1 LKVKATAPTDDQKTL
16 SESILIV
23 IHTLKADNSNTNL
36 HVVLVFL
43 DGVGIGRK
51 DTDTNP
57 CFRANL
63 PALTSLCGGKL
74 PHSPFKHLSSDQA
87 EVIAVNATLG
97 VSGLPQSGTGQTAIF
112 TGVNGAK
119 KFGRHFGPH
128 PPSVLRS
135 VIAEKNIF
143 HRLKAIGKSVVF
155 ANAFPQRFFDYTES
169 GTRRLS
175 VTTLS
180 CKLSGIPLLTAN
192 ELRCNE
198 GISADFVRKQ
208 WSELGDPKIKPI
220 TPHQAGTHLAS
231 IASKHDFT
239 LFEYWLTDHAG
250 HSQNM
255 QFAVEVLERVDE
267 FLSGFLESFDPSN
280 TLLVIVS
287 DHGNIEDLST
297 KSHTRNRVPCI
308 LVGKHRH
315 KLVRRIENLTHITPA
330 IMRLF
335 IDL

>member
-1 LKVKATAPTDDQKTL
+1 MNAKD
-16 SESILIV
+16 
-23 IHTLKADNSNTNL
+23 ADTVV
-36 HVVLVFL
+36 HVVLLFL
-43 DGVGIGRK
+43 DGVGIGK
-51 DTDTNP
+51 NDVNTNP
-57 CFRANL
+57 FVRAYM

-74 PHSPFKHLSSDQA
+74 PFTPFKPISLERSD
-87 EVIAVNATLG
+87 VIAVNATLG
-97 VSGLPQSGTGQTAIF
+97 VAGLPQSGTGQTAIF

-135 VIAEKNIF
+135 VIEKKNIF
-143 HRLKAIGKSVVF
+143 HQLKVIGKSVVF
-155 ANAFPQRFFDYTES
+155 ANAFPKRFFDYIES

-180 CKLSGIPLLTAN
+180 CRSADVPLLTAK
-192 ELRCNE
+192 ELLL
-198 GISADFVRKQ
+198 GKSISADIICAQ
-208 WSELGDPKIKPI
+208 WKNLGHPEINPI
-220 TPHQAGTHLAS
+220 TPVEAGRHLAH
-231 IASKHDFT
+231 IAATHHFT

-250 HSQNM
+250 HSRNM
-255 QFAVEVLERVDE
+255 GAAIEVLERFDE
-267 FLSGFLESFDPSN
+267 FLSGFLELFDPVT

-308 LVGKHRH
+308 LAGAHRQ
-315 KLVRRIENLTHITPA
+315 KLVNRIKNLTHITPA

-335 IDL
+335 LDS

>member
-1 LKVKATAPTDDQKTL
+1 MSV
-16 SESILIV
+16 EV
-23 IHTLKADNSNTNL
+23 GNTEL
-36 HVVLVFL
+36 HVVLLFL
-43 DGVGIGRK
+43 DGVGIGK
-51 DTDTNP
+51 NDANINP
-57 CFRANL
+57 FVQANM

-74 PHSPFKHLSSDQA
+74 PYAPFKRISSEQA
-87 EVIAVNATLG
+87 DVIAVNATLG
-97 VSGLPQSGTGQTAIF
+97 VAGLPQSGTGQTAIF

-128 PPSVLRS
+128 PPSILQS
-135 VIAEKNIF
+135 VIEKKNIF
-143 HRLKAIGKSVVF
+143 HQLKEIGRSVVF
-155 ANAFPQRFFDYTES
+155 SNAFPKRFFDYTES

-180 CKLSGIPLLTAN
+180 CRFAEVPLLTAS
-192 ELRCNE
+192 ELLLGK
-198 GISADFVRKQ
+198 GISADIICAQ
-208 WSELGDPKIKPI
+208 WEKLGHSEI
-220 TPHQAGTHLAS
+220 PHISPAEAGRNLAH
-231 IASKHDFT
+231 IAAKYHFT

-250 HSQNM
+250 HSRNM
-255 QFAVEVLERVDE
+255 AAAEEILERFDE
-267 FLSGFLESFDPSN
+267 FLSGFLELFNPVN

-315 KLVRRIENLTHITPA
+315 KLSKRIKNLTHITPA

-335 IDL
+335 SDS